1 MTGHSPTATAGGGDA
16 VQTEFVMTAEDF
28 ASIASILHAAS
39 GISLSPSKTS
49 LVYSRLAKRLRL
61 LGLESFR
68 EYCKLISGSNGVDE
82 RQAMLAALT
91 TNVTRFFR
99 EPHHFD
105 YLRKLMPD
113 LSAKAKRGDRVRL
126 WSAGCSS
133 GEEPYSIAL
142 TILAMLPN
150 ANDLD
155 VKILATDIDPIILA
169 KAKDGVY
176 SREALEPV
184 PSDLRKYFGPVEGH
198 RSYAPVP
205 AVRDLVA
212 FRELNLIGPWPMTQK
227 FDVIFCR
234 NVAIYFDEPTQDKL
248 FGRYAE
254 ALNPDGRL
262 YIGHSERVND
272 PRFISDGLTA
282 YRLRSGGRA

>member
-1 MTGHSPTATAGGGDA
+1 MNGRAPPLPASGVDA

-28 ASIASILHAAS
+28 ASIASILHATS

-49 LVYSRLAKRLRL
+49 LVYSRLAKRLRI

-68 EYCKLISGSNGVDE
+68 DYCKLISGSDGVDE

-113 LSAKAKRGDRVRL
+113 LAARAKRGGRVRI

-142 TILAMLPN
+142 TVLAMLPN
-150 ANDLD
+150 AHELD
-155 VKILATDIDPIILA
+155 VKILATDIDPVILA
-169 KAKDGVY
+169 KAKDGLY

-184 PSDLRKYFGPVEGH
+184 PADLRKYFDSVEAG
-198 RSYAPVP
+198 RQFSPIAS
-205 AVRDLVA
+205 VRDMIV

-254 ALNPDGRL
+254 SLNPDGRL
-262 YIGHSERVND
+262 FIGHSERVND
-272 PRFISDGLTA
+272 ARFLSDGLTA

>member
-1 MTGHSPTATAGGGDA
+1 MNGRSPGLPASSGDSA
-16 VQTEFVMTAEDF
+16 QTEFVMTAEDF
-28 ASIASILHAAS
+28 ASIASILHATS

-49 LVYSRLAKRLRL
+49 LVYSRLAKRLRT

-68 EYCKLISGSNGVDE
+68 EYCQLISGSAGVDE

-105 YLRKLMPD
+105 YLRKLIPE
-113 LSAKAKRGDRVRL
+113 LATTAKRGGRVRI

-142 TILAMLPN
+142 TILGLFPN
-150 ANDLD
+150 AHELD
-155 VKILATDIDPIILA
+155 VKILATDIDPIILG
-169 KAKDGVY
+169 KAKEGLY
-176 SREALEPV
+176 GREALEPV
-184 PSDLRKYFGPVEGH
+184 PADLRKYFNAVDSNHKFSPV
-198 RSYAPVP
+198 S
-205 AVRDLVA
+205 AVRDMIA
-212 FRELNLIGPWPMTQK
+212 FRELNLIGQWPMTQK

-254 ALNPDGRL
+254 SLNPDGRL
-262 YIGHSERVND
+262 FIGHSERVND
-272 PRFISDGLTA
+272 PRFVSDGLTA

>member
-1 MTGHSPTATAGGGDA
+1 MTGRSPTATAGGADA

-28 ASIASILHAAS
+28 ASIASILHATS

-113 LSAKAKRGDRVRL
+113 LSAQAKRGGRVRI

-142 TILAMLPN
+142 TILSMLPN
-150 ANDLD
+150 ANELD

-184 PSDLRKYFGPVEGH
+184 PGDLRKYFDPVEAN
-198 RSYAPVP
+198 RSFTPVST
-205 AVRDLVA
+205 VRDMIA
-212 FRELNLIGPWPMTQK
+212 FRELNLIGSWPMTQK

-254 ALNPDGRL
+254 SLKPDGRL
-262 YIGHSERVND
+262 FIGHSERVND
-272 PRFISDGLTA
+272 ARFVSDGLTS
-282 YRLRSGGRA
+282 YRLRSGGLA

>member
-1 MTGHSPTATAGGGDA
+1 MNGRAPPLPVGG
-16 VQTEFVMTAEDF
+16 VEPVSTEFVMTAEDF
-28 ASIASILHAAS
+28 ASIAAILHATS

-49 LVYSRLAKRLRL
+49 LVYSRLAKRLRA
-61 LGLESFR
+61 LGLENFR
-68 EYCKLISGSNGVDE
+68 EYCKLIAGSDGVDE

-113 LSAKAKRGDRVRL
+113 LAVQAKRGGRVRI

-150 ANDLD
+150 ANELD

-184 PSDLRKYFGPVEGH
+184 PADLRKYFDSIDSG
-198 RSYAPVP
+198 RRYSACA
-205 AVRDLVA
+205 AVRDMIA
-212 FRELNLIGPWPMTQK
+212 FRELNLIGPWPMAQK

-234 NVAIYFDEPTQDKL
+234 NVAIYFDEPTQDTL
-248 FGRYAE
+248 FGRYADS
-254 ALNPDGRL
+254 LKPDGRL
-262 YIGHSERVND
+262 FIGHSERVND
-272 PRFISDGLTA
+272 PRFLSDGLTA
-282 YRLRSGGRA
+282 YCLRTGGRA

>member
-1 MTGHSPTATAGGGDA
+1 MTGRSPSLPASGVDA

-28 ASIASILHAAS
+28 ASIASILHATS

-49 LVYSRLAKRLRL
+49 LVYSRLAKRLRV

-68 EYCKLISGSNGVDE
+68 EYCKLISGSDGVDE

-91 TNVTRFFR
+91 TNVTRYFR

-113 LSAKAKRGDRVRL
+113 LAARAKRGGRVRV

-150 ANDLD
+150 ANELD
-155 VKILATDIDPIILA
+155 VKILATDIDPVILG
-169 KAKDGVY
+169 KAKEGIY
-176 SREALEPV
+176 GREALEPV
-184 PSDLRKYFGPVEGH
+184 PADLRKYFDGVDGNRKFSPV
-198 RSYAPVP
+198 S
-205 AVRDLVA
+205 AVREMIA

-254 ALNPDGRL
+254 SLNPDGRL
-262 YIGHSERVND
+262 FIGHSERVND
-272 PRFISDGLTA
+272 PRFLSDGLTA

>member
-1 MTGHSPTATAGGGDA
+1 MTERSPTLPAGGLEA

-28 ASIASILHAAS
+28 ASIASILHATS

-49 LVYSRLAKRLRL
+49 LVYSRLAKRLRV

-68 EYCKLISGSNGVDE
+68 DYCKLISGSDGVDE

-105 YLRKLMPD
+105 YLRKQMPE
-113 LSAKAKRGDRVRL
+113 LAAQAKRGGRVRV

-142 TILAMLPN
+142 TILSMLPN
-150 ANDLD
+150 ANELD
-155 VKILATDIDPIILA
+155 VKILATDIDPVILA
-169 KAKDGVY
+169 KAKEGVY

-184 PSDLRKYFGPVEGH
+184 PADMRKYFESVDANRKFSPI
-198 RSYAPVP
+198 S
-205 AVRDLVA
+205 AVRDMIA

-254 ALNPDGRL
+254 SLNPDGRL

-272 PRFISDGLTA
+272 ARFVSDGLTA

>member
-1 MTGHSPTATAGGGDA
+1 MSGRSPSLPASGVEAA
-16 VQTEFVMTAEDF
+16 QTEFVMTAEDF
-28 ASIASILHAAS
+28 AAIASILHSTS
-39 GISLSPSKTS
+39 GISLAPSKTS
-49 LVYSRLAKRLRL
+49 LVYSRLAKRLRI

-68 EYCKLISGSNGVDE
+68 EYCKLISGADGVDE

-105 YLRKLMPD
+105 YLRKQMPA
-113 LSAKAKRGDRVRL
+113 LSAQAKKGGRVRV
-126 WSAGCSS
+126 WSAACSS

-142 TILAMLPN
+142 TILGMLPN
-150 ANDLD
+150 AHELD
-155 VKILATDIDPIILA
+155 VKILATDIDPVILA
-169 KAKDGVY
+169 KAKEGVY

-184 PSDLRKYFGPVEGH
+184 PADLRKYFDVIETNRRFAP
-198 RSYAPVP
+198 SAPV
-205 AVRDLVA
+205 REMIS
-212 FRELNLIGPWPMTQK
+212 FRELNLIGQWPMTQK

-234 NVAIYFDEPTQDKL
+234 NVAIYFDEPTQNKL
-248 FGRYAE
+248 FGRYADL
-254 ALNPDGRL
+254 LNPDGRL

-272 PRFISDGLTA
+272 PRFVSDGLTA

>member
-1 MTGHSPTATAGGGDA
+1 MNGRAPPLPASGGDA

-28 ASIASILHAAS
+28 ASIASILHATS

-49 LVYSRLAKRLRL
+49 LVYSRLAKRLRV

-68 EYCKLISGSNGVDE
+68 EYCKLISGSDGVDE

-113 LSAKAKRGDRVRL
+113 LAARAKRGGRVRI

-142 TILAMLPN
+142 TLLAMLPN
-150 ANDLD
+150 ANELD
-155 VKILATDIDPIILA
+155 VKILATDIDPVILA
-169 KAKDGVY
+169 KAKEGLY

-184 PSDLRKYFGPVEGH
+184 PADLKKYFDGVDSNRKFSPV
-198 RSYAPVP
+198 ST
-205 AVRDLVA
+205 VRDMIA

-254 ALNPDGRL
+254 SLNPDGRL
-262 YIGHSERVND
+262 FIGHSERVND
-272 PRFISDGLTA
+272 PRFMSDGLTS

>member
-1 MTGHSPTATAGGGDA
+1 MNGRSPSLPASGADT

-28 ASIASILHAAS
+28 ASIASILHATS

-49 LVYSRLAKRLRL
+49 LVYSRLAKRLRV

-68 EYCKLISGSNGVDE
+68 EYCKLVSGSDGVDE

-113 LSAKAKRGDRVRL
+113 LAARAKRGGRVRV

-150 ANDLD
+150 ANELD
-155 VKILATDIDPIILA
+155 VKILATDIDPVILA

-176 SREALEPV
+176 GREALEPV
-184 PSDLRKYFGPVEGH
+184 PAELRKYFEGVEANRKFSPVSE
-198 RSYAPVP
+198 
-205 AVRDLVA
+205 VREMIA
-212 FRELNLIGPWPMTQK
+212 FRELNLIGQWPMTQK

-272 PRFISDGLTA
+272 TRFLSDGLTA

>member
-1 MTGHSPTATAGGGDA
+1 MTGRAPTLPASGVDA

-28 ASIASILHAAS
+28 ASIASILHATS

-49 LVYSRLAKRLRL
+49 LVYSRLAKRLRI

-68 EYCKLISGSNGVDE
+68 EYCKLVSGADGVDE

-113 LSAKAKRGDRVRL
+113 LAARAKRGGRVRI

-142 TILAMLPN
+142 TLLGVLPN
-150 ANDLD
+150 ANELD
-155 VKILATDIDPIILA
+155 VKILATDIDPVILA
-169 KAKDGVY
+169 KAKEGIY

-184 PSDLRKYFGPVEGH
+184 PAELRKYFDGVEANRKFSPV
-198 RSYAPVP
+198 S
-205 AVRDLVA
+205 AVREMIA

-254 ALNPDGRL
+254 SLNPDGRL
-262 YIGHSERVND
+262 FIGHSERVND
-272 PRFISDGLTA
+272 ARFLSDGLTA

>member
-1 MTGHSPTATAGGGDA
+1 LPAGGVDA

-28 ASIASILHAAS
+28 ASIAATLHAAS

-49 LVYSRLAKRLRL
+49 LVYSRLAKRLRA

-68 EYCKLISGSNGVDE
+68 DYCKLIAGSDGVDE

-105 YLRKLMPD
+105 YLRKLMPE
-113 LSAKAKRGDRVRL
+113 LSAKAKRGGRVRL

-142 TILAMLPN
+142 TILSTLPN
-150 ANDLD
+150 ANELD
-155 VKILATDIDPIILA
+155 VKILATDIDPVILA
-169 KAKDGVY
+169 KAKEGLY

-184 PSDLRKYFGPVEGH
+184 PAELRKYFDGADANRRFSP
-198 RSYAPVP
+198 AP
-205 AVRDLVA
+205 AVRDMIA

-234 NVAIYFDEPTQDKL
+234 NVAIYFDEPTQDRL
-248 FGRYAE
+248 FGRFAE
-254 ALNPDGRL
+254 SLNPDGRL
-262 YIGHSERVND
+262 FIGHSERVND
-272 PRFISDGLTA
+272 ARFISDGLTA

>member
-1 MTGHSPTATAGGGDA
+1 MNGRAPPLPAGGVDA

-28 ASIASILHAAS
+28 ASIASILHATS

-49 LVYSRLAKRLRL
+49 LVYSRLAKRLRI

-68 EYCKLISGSNGVDE
+68 DYCKLISGSDGVDE

-91 TNVTRFFR
+91 TNVTRYFR

-105 YLRKLMPD
+105 YLRKLLPD
-113 LSAKAKRGDRVRL
+113 LAARAKQGGRVRI

-142 TILAMLPN
+142 TVLSMLPN
-150 ANDLD
+150 AHELD
-155 VKILATDIDPIILA
+155 VKILATDIDPVILA
-169 KAKDGVY
+169 KAKDGLY

-184 PSDLRKYFGPVEGH
+184 PADLRKYFDSVEAG
-198 RSYAPVP
+198 RLFSPIAS
-205 AVRDLVA
+205 VRDLIV

-254 ALNPDGRL
+254 SLNPDGRL
-262 YIGHSERVND
+262 FIGHSERVND
-272 PRFISDGLTA
+272 TRFLSDGLTA